1 MLFIELLKLL
11 KIELYFDVIY
21 VYVDTQRGEEQ

>member
-11 KIELYFDVIY
+11 KIELYFDVKY
-21 VYVDTQRGEEQ
+21 VYVDTNRCEKQ